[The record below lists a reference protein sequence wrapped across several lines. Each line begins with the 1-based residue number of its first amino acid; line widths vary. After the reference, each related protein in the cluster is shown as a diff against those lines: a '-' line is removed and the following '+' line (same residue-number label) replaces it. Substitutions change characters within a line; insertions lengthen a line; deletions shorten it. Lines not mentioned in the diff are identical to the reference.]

1 VAEDAPDAVALAA
14 RLQRACLAAG
24 RTIGTAESCTGGAL
38 AAAITANP
46 GSSGYFR
53 GGVVSYANEVKR
65 DRLGV
70 SEVLLAAHGAV
81 SAQVALAMAS
91 GARDAVGAD
100 IGLATTGVAGPD
112 GGTPDKPVGLVYVA
126 VADAGGADVR
136 RHQWAGDR
144 PANVAASVV
153 AALELA
159 LERIEPS

>member
-1 VAEDAPDAVALAA
+1 MVEDAPDAVALAA
-14 RLQRACLAAG
+14 RLQRACLTAG

-53 GGVVSYANEVKR
+53 GGIVSYANEVKR

-70 SEVLLAAHGAV
+70 GADLLAAHGAV
-81 SAQVALAMAS
+81 SAQVALAMAA

-100 IGLATTGVAGPD
+100 IGVATTGVAGPD
-112 GGTPDKPVGLVYVA
+112 GGTADKPVGLVYVA
-126 VADAGGADVR
+126 VADVEGADVR
-136 RHQWAGDR
+136 RHQWSGDR
-144 PANVAASVV
+144 AGNVTASVV

-159 LERIEPS
+159 LDRVGRA

>member
-1 VAEDAPDAVALAA
+1 MTEDAPDAVALAA
-14 RLQRACLAAG
+14 RLQRACLAGG
-24 RTIGTAESCTGGAL
+24 RTVGTAESCTGGAL

-53 GGVVSYANEVKR
+53 GGVVSYANDVKR

-70 SEVLLAAHGAV
+70 SEALLAAHGAV

-100 IGLATTGVAGPD
+100 IGVSTTGVAGPD

-126 VADAGGADVR
+126 VADAAGTDVR

-144 PANVAASVV
+144 AGNVAASVV

-159 LERIEPS
+159 LERVEPA

>member
-70 SEVLLAAHGAV
+70 SEALLAAHGAV

-159 LERIEPS
+159 LERIEPA

>member
-1 VAEDAPDAVALAA
+1 MVEDAPDAVALAA

-53 GGVVSYANEVKR
+53 GGIVSYANEVKR

-70 SEVLLAAHGAV
+70 GADLLAAHGAV
-81 SAQVALAMAS
+81 SAQVALAMAA

-100 IGLATTGVAGPD
+100 IGVATTGVAGPD
-112 GGTPDKPVGLVYVA
+112 GGTADKPVGLVYVA
-126 VADAGGADVR
+126 VADGEGADVR
-136 RHQWAGDR
+136 RHQWSGDR
-144 PANVAASVV
+144 AGNVTASVV

-159 LERIEPS
+159 LDRVGRA